1 MPKSYRLLPFQ
12 SDGDNDAWTHCEVVK
27 RESSKTA
34 EVAEV
39 SENPCV
45 VKQRSS
51 VYYGD
56 SKSECDR
63 KLLVKPVVNL
73 DIFDVDDVAKP
84 HWCQKT
90 YSPLV

>member
-1 MPKSYRLLPFQ
+1 M
-12 SDGDNDAWTHCEVVK
+12 
-27 RESSKTA
+27 A

-51 VYYGD
+51 VYYGGD
-56 SKSECDR
+56 KSECEW

-73 DIFDVDDVAKP
+73 DIFDIDDVAKP
-84 HWCQKT
+84 HRCQKA
-90 YSPLV
+90 